1 VRVVYDDTAVYVA
14 VDCVQRTTPVIAR
27 LSRRD
32 RHVESDWLSAA
43 LGTNGDGK
51 TAYEFRVNAA
61 RAPMLLVPLWVLSC
75 ALIYNAA
82 LVLTSSLLSARRVSG
97 RLGDVRAGSMAVE
110 QMRALARRSP
120 APRRGCCGHLG
131 GAPHVGS
138 RLAQLSKHREL
149 SFRGGYGA
157 GERLR
162 IPYTLVPG
170 P

>member
-82 LVLTSSLLSARRVSG
+82 LVLTSSLLSARVFP
-97 RLGDVRAGSMAVE
+97 V
-110 QMRALARRSP
+110 ALAT
-120 APRRGCCGHLG
+120 
-131 GAPHVGS
+131 
-138 RLAQLSKHREL
+138 
-149 SFRGGYGA
+149 F
-157 GERLR
+157 
-162 IPYTLVPG
+162 VPG
-170 P
+170 QWLLSRCALWLAAVPPPVVAAVATWVAHRTWEVGLRSYQSTGS